1 MTLDEWVEDFKT
13 IIDKFHWAVYEG
25 IAIPYNGGCA
35 PRKIRGISKDKSGFC
50 GCPLTC
56 YAYEKTGV
64 MFADCSYRLSG
75 KLFDIDQGVC
85 DFIASN
91 ADGIEFYSLRS
102 ELIELLGLAEEKQ
115 EGGEGAESDV
125 LPGTVGD

>member
-13 IIDKFHWAVYEG
+13 VIDKFNWAVYEG
-25 IAIPYNGGCA
+25 ATIPYNGGCT
-35 PRKIRGISKDKSGFC
+35 PRKIRGISKDKTGFC

-56 YAYEKTGV
+56 YAYEKAGV

-75 KLFDIDQGVC
+75 KLFDIDQGTC
-85 DFIASN
+85 DLIASN
-91 ADGIEFYSLRS
+91 ADGITSYSLRS
-102 ELIELLGLAEEKQ
+102 KLIELLGLAEEKQ